1 MIGFANL
8 YLGTTFL
15 FNNSRRLEYSFIQRA
30 IGGDCS
36 KERVTME
43 EWKRL
48 LQDSVITA
56 EKLSELVN
64 CDSSVVRRVAE
75 SYPLM
80 VNPYYLSL
88 IEEEGD
94 PIWRQAIPSEEEL
107 TMTGYDD
114 PLSEEHDSPVST
126 VVHRYPDR
134 ALLYVFSTCSMICRF
149 CTRKRKVG
157 KDLKKISMS
166 EIMKGVAYIK
176 EHEEIRDVVISGGD
190 PLMHNDE
197 TLDTILSAL
206 REIPHLEIIR
216 IGSRMPVVLPQRIT
230 DSLCEVLSKHHPL
243 YINTHFNH
251 PREITNESKEA
262 CAKLANVGIPLG
274 NQSVLL
280 KGVNDDPEVMRE
292 LVHKL
297 LLLRVKPYYIY
308 QADLVKGTDHFRTS
322 VQEGLEIIRSLR
334 GHTSGMAVP
343 HYVIDAPGGGGKIAL
358 MPEATISH
366 TDEEIRIQNYE
377 GEIFTY
383 PSHPTNVLC
392 ESLETVNQ

>member
-1 MIGFANL
+1 
-8 YLGTTFL
+8 
-15 FNNSRRLEYSFIQRA
+15 
-30 IGGDCS
+30 
-36 KERVTME
+36 ME

-48 LQDSVITA
+48 LQQSVVTP
-56 EKLSELVN
+56 EKLHEIV
-64 CDSSVVRRVAE
+64 DGDIRIIEEVAQ

-80 VNPYYLSL
+80 INPYYLSL
-88 IEEEGD
+88 IQTYND
-94 PIWRQAIPSEEEL
+94 PIWRQAIPSIDEL
-107 TMTGYDD
+107 EGSGFDD

-157 KDLKKISMS
+157 KEEKQVSFA
-166 EIMKGVAYIK
+166 EIMEGIAYIRN
-176 EHEEIRDVVISGGD
+176 HSEIRDVVISGGD
-190 PLMHNDE
+190 PLMLEDE
-197 TLDTILSAL
+197 RLDEILTAL
-206 REIPHLEIIR
+206 RAIPHLEIIR

-230 DSLCEVLSKHHPL
+230 DSLCQVLAKHHPL
-243 YINTHFNH
+243 FINTHFNH
-251 PREITNESKEA
+251 PREITKESKEA
-262 CAKLANVGIPLG
+262 CSKLANVGIPLG

-280 KGVNDDPEVMRE
+280 KGVNDDPAVMRE

-366 TDEEIRIQNYE
+366 TEEEIRIKNYE

-383 PSHPTNVLC
+383 PASPTNTLY
-392 ESLETVNQ
+392 ETLETVNQ